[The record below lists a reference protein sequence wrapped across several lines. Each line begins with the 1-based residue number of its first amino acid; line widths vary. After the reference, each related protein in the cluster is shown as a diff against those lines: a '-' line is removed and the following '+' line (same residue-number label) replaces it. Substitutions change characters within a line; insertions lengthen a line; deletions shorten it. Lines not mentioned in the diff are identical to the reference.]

1 MTGKTKKKLKSAEQL
16 IVHMKSKG
24 IKFNIVSEKEAINYL
39 ENNNNYFKLAAFRK
53 NYPKHPAGEF
63 EGQYIDLEFAY
74 LKDLAIIDMT
84 LRYTVVHLALDIEHH
99 AKLQLMREAEAH
111 NEDGYA
117 IIKDYFESLDDDKR
131 SRAESEIERNVN
143 SIYCG
148 AIIDKYKEAYP
159 IWAFIEIVPFGQ
171 LLSFYRFCADRYK
184 DKKMQN
190 TWYQLMACKEIRN
203 ASAHSNCVLNDL
215 TPNSAKYNTSN
226 DVMKSLSAIKGISKN
241 TRKSKM
247 SNARIQQIVTLLY
260 VHRNIVTSAG
270 VLNKG
275 KAKLKDL
282 TDRMDKHADY
292 YQGHDMIRSAFGFL
306 KKIIEAW
313 YLTEDPENNKM

>member
-1 MTGKTKKKLKSAEQL
+1 MEKIKKELKSAEQL
-16 IVHMKSKG
+16 IEHMKSKG

-74 LKDLAIIDMT
+74 LRDLAIIDMT
-84 LRYTVVHLALDIEHH
+84 LRYTIVHLALDIEHH

-111 NEDGYA
+111 NEDGYG
-117 IIKDYFESLDDDKR
+117 IIKDYFESLDKKNR
-131 SRAESEIERNVN
+131 MRAETEIERNEN

-148 AIIDKYKEAYP
+148 AIIDKHKEAYP

-171 LLSFYRFCADRYK
+171 LLSFYRFCAERYN

-203 ASAHSNCVLNDL
+203 ASAHSNCILNDL
-215 TPNSAKYNTSN
+215 TPNSAKYSTNN
-226 DVMKSLSAIKGISKN
+226 DVMKSLSLIKSISKN

-275 KAKLKDL
+275 KDKLSDL
-282 TDRMDKHADY
+282 IERMEKHADY
-292 YQGHDMIRSAFGFL
+292 YQRHDMIRSAFDFL
-306 KKIIEAW
+306 KRIIEAW
-313 YLTEDPENNKM
+313 YLT